1 MRHPE
6 AGTVRRRGEGRS
18 ACALGP
24 PEGRRPRRKASAAA
38 PPAGGACAGG
48 AREGR
53 VRQLSELAARGGRE
67 AAGSG
72 ARPPAP
78 MQEMIEMAADKETF
92 LVPAPPPPLKPPPA
106 TGGGGGGPLVQL
118 HEEAAST
125 ELHEEAALANQRREG
140 GGPPRGEGGR
150 RGGGPLVQL
159 HEEAAPLGQRRGG
172 NGPPGRPHQEAA
184 LHQGA
189 GPKEEDSVGELQR
202 PRNGFQTHR
211 PAGGKRRNSCNVGF
225 KHPASKRRRRVNSEC
240 DPVLPSEFLLGGN
253 IFDPLNLNSLLDEEV
268 NQALN
273 AETPKSSPLPAKGR
287 DPVEIL
293 IPKDITDPLSLN
305 AQDGDAAL
313 VLASPFKTGR
323 KRHRHRGQQRGSGGG
338 AGDCKPAACPTP
350 QPYELN
356 TAINCRDE
364 VVSPLLPLA
373 VEGAGCI
380 TPSCASSSSSRH
392 HRKRRRTCSKSEAAG
407 GAKLPP
413 PPPTPGGGKGGGQPG
428 KSSPEKGKGAGRHQQ
443 LPTAKRRRQQ
453 RKFQYGNYCKYYG
466 YRNPNCEDARLR
478 VMKPEWFQGKE
489 VLDLGCNVG
498 HLTLSVA
505 KKWKPARVVGL
516 DIDGALIHSARQNI
530 RHYLSEEIQQRQE
543 DDEEAPEGAG
553 SKRRRGCF
561 PASLAASR
569 GPIAAPRVPQDGAGA
584 ADFPDNVIFVRGNYV
599 LERDELLETQGAE
612 FDMVLCLSLTKWVHL
627 NWGDDGLK
635 RLFKRIFRHLR
646 PGGLLLLEPQ
656 PWSSYGKRKNLT
668 ETIYRNYYRIKLKP
682 EQFPSYLT
690 SPEVGFSSCELVAR
704 PYNSSRGFQRP
715 IYLLHK
721 GHPATH

>member
-1 MRHPE
+1 P
-6 AGTVRRRGEGRS
+6 
-18 ACALGP
+18 
-24 PEGRRPRRKASAAA
+24 
-38 PPAGGACAGG
+38 
-48 AREGR
+48 
-53 VRQLSELAARGGRE
+53 
-67 AAGSG
+67 
-72 ARPPAP
+72 
-78 MQEMIEMAADKETF
+78 
-92 LVPAPPPPLKPPPA
+92 
-106 TGGGGGGPLVQL
+106 
-118 HEEAAST
+118 
-125 ELHEEAALANQRREG
+125 
-140 GGPPRGEGGR
+140 
-150 RGGGPLVQL
+150 
-159 HEEAAPLGQRRGG
+159 
-172 NGPPGRPHQEAA
+172 
-184 LHQGA
+184 GA
-189 GPKEEDSVGELQR
+189 GPKEEDGVGELQR
-202 PRNGFQTHR
+202 PRNGFQPQR

-323 KRHRHRGQQRGSGGG
+323 KRHRHRGQQRGSSG
-338 AGDCKPAACPTP
+338 AGDCKPAACKACDATCPTP

-373 VEGAGCI
+373 AEGAGCV
-380 TPSCASSSSSRH
+380 TPSCAAFSGGRHH
-392 HRKRRRTCSKSEAAG
+392 HRKRRRTSSKSEAAG
-407 GAKLPP
+407 GPKLPP
-413 PPPTPGGGKGGGQPG
+413 PPSTPGGGKGGGQPG
-428 KSSPEKGKGAGRHQQ
+428 KSSPEKGKGAGRNQQ
-443 LPTAKRRRQQ
+443 APTAKRRHQQ

-478 VMKPEWFQGKE
+478 VMKPEWFEGKE

-516 DIDGALIHSARQNI
+516 DIDGGLIHSARQNI
-530 RHYLSEEIQQRQE
+530 RHYLSEEIQQRQD
-543 DDEEAPEGAG
+543 DDEQGAG
-553 SKRRRGCF
+553 PKRRRGCF

-612 FDMVLCLSLTKWVHL
+612 YDVVLCLSLTKWVHL

-668 ETIYRNYYRIKLKP
+668 ETIYRNYYRIQLKP

-721 GHPATH
+721 GHPAAH

>member
-1 MRHPE
+1 EE
-6 AGTVRRRGEGRS
+6 AAPSG
-18 ACALGP
+18 
-24 PEGRRPRRKASAAA
+24 PRR
-38 PPAGGACAGG
+38 
-48 AREGR
+48 
-53 VRQLSELAARGGRE
+53 
-67 AAGSG
+67 
-72 ARPPAP
+72 
-78 MQEMIEMAADKETF
+78 
-92 LVPAPPPPLKPPPA
+92 
-106 TGGGGGGPLVQL
+106 GGGGPL
-118 HEEAAST
+118 HPKEAD
-125 ELHEEAALANQRREG
+125 
-140 GGPPRGEGGR
+140 
-150 RGGGPLVQL
+150 
-159 HEEAAPLGQRRGG
+159 
-172 NGPPGRPHQEAA
+172 
-184 LHQGA
+184 GA
-189 GPKEEDSVGELQR
+189 GEPHR
-202 PRNGFQTHR
+202 PRNGFQPPR
-211 PAGGKRRNSCNVGF
+211 APGGKRRNSCNVGF

-305 AQDGDAAL
+305 AQDGDGAL

-323 KRHRHRGQQRGSGGG
+323 KRHRHRGQQRGGG
-338 AGDCKPAACPTP
+338 GDCKQAACKGCEGACPTP

-373 VEGAGCI
+373 AEPPGCLTPACPAGGG
-380 TPSCASSSSSRH
+380 RHHHH
-392 HRKRRRTCSKSEAAG
+392 HRKRRRTSSKSDSAG
-407 GAKLPP
+407 AGKLLP
-413 PPPTPGGGKGGGQPG
+413 PPPTPGGGKG
-428 KSSPEKGKGAGRHQQ
+428 SPEKGKGAGRPA
-443 LPTAKRRRQQ
+443 LAAKRRRQQ

-478 VMKPEWFQGKE
+478 VMKPEWFQGKA

-543 DDEEAPEGAG
+543 EAELPAGAG
-553 SKRRRGCF
+553 PQRRRGCF
-561 PASLAASR
+561 PAALTASR

-584 ADFPDNVIFVRGNYV
+584 VDFPDNVIFVRGNYV

-612 FDMVLCLSLTKWVHL
+612 FDVVLCLSLTKWVHL

-635 RLFKRIFRHLR
+635 RLFKRIYRHLR

-682 EQFPSYLT
+682 EQFSSYLT

>member
-1 MRHPE
+1 
-6 AGTVRRRGEGRS
+6 
-18 ACALGP
+18 
-24 PEGRRPRRKASAAA
+24 
-38 PPAGGACAGG
+38 
-48 AREGR
+48 
-53 VRQLSELAARGGRE
+53 
-67 AAGSG
+67 
-72 ARPPAP
+72 
-78 MQEMIEMAADKETF
+78 MQEMIEMATDKETF
-92 LVPAPPPPLKPPPA
+92 LVPAPPPPLRPQPGGGAGPPA
-106 TGGGGGGPLVQL
+106 AGGGGLLVQL
-118 HEEAAST
+118 HQEAAT
-125 ELHEEAALANQRREG
+125 AELHQEAAPAQQAA
-140 GGPPRGEGGR
+140 GGR
-150 RGGGPLVQL
+150 RPPP
-159 HEEAAPLGQRRGG
+159 EEAAPLGPRRGG
-172 NGPPGRPHQEAA
+172 GGPGPR

-189 GPKEEDSVGELQR
+189 APKEEDTVGELPR
-202 PRNGFQTHR
+202 PRNGFQPHR
-211 PAGGKRRNSCNVGF
+211 PPGGGGGKRRNSCNAGGF

-305 AQDGDAAL
+305 AQDGDEAL

-323 KRHRHRGQQRGSGGG
+323 KRHRHRGQQRGGGG
-338 AGDCKPAACPTP
+338 ECKQGACKACGADGACPTP

-364 VVSPLLPLA
+364 VVSPLLPLSA
-373 VEGAGCI
+373 EQPGAGGG
-380 TPSCASSSSSRH
+380 TPSCASSAASSGGSR

-407 GAKLPP
+407 GAKQAPSA
-413 PPPTPGGGKGGGQPG
+413 PGGGKGGAQPS

-443 LPTAKRRRQQ
+443 AAPSKRRRQQ

-466 YRNPNCEDARLR
+466 YRNPNCEDGRLR
-478 VMKPEWFQGKE
+478 VMKAEWFQGKE

-498 HLTLSVA
+498 HLTLSIA
-505 KKWKPARVVGL
+505 KKWKPIRVVGL

-530 RHYLSEEIQQRQE
+530 RHYLSEEIQQEVE
-543 DDEEAPEGAG
+543 DEAAKG
-553 SKRRRGCF
+553 SGPKRRRSCF
-561 PASLAASR
+561 PASLMASR
-569 GPIAAPRVPQDGAGA
+569 GPIAAPRVPQAGEDA
-584 ADFPDNVIFVRGNYV
+584 TNFPNNVIFVRGNYV
-599 LERDELLETQGAE
+599 LERDELLETQRPE
-612 FDMVLCLSLTKWVHL
+612 YDVVLCLSLTKWVHL

-635 RLFKRIFRHLR
+635 RMFKRIYRHLR

-682 EQFPSYLT
+682 DQFTSYLT

-704 PYNSSRGFQRP
+704 AQNSSKGFQRP
-715 IYLLHK
+715 VYLCHK
-721 GHPATH
+721 GRPATH

>member
-1 MRHPE
+1 
-6 AGTVRRRGEGRS
+6 
-18 ACALGP
+18 
-24 PEGRRPRRKASAAA
+24 
-38 PPAGGACAGG
+38 
-48 AREGR
+48 
-53 VRQLSELAARGGRE
+53 
-67 AAGSG
+67 
-72 ARPPAP
+72 
-78 MQEMIEMAADKETF
+78 MQEMIEMAAEKETF

-106 TGGGGGGPLVQL
+106 AGGGGGPLVQL
-118 HEEAAST
+118 HQEAASA
-125 ELHEEAALANQRREG
+125 ELHEEAAPANQRRG
-140 GGPPRGEGGR
+140 GGGAARG
-150 RGGGPLVQL
+150 GGGPLVQL
-159 HEEAAPLGQRRGG
+159 HQEAAPLGQRRGG
-172 NGPPGRPHQEAA
+172 GGGPP
-184 LHQGA
+184 QGA
-189 GPKEEDSVGELQR
+189 APKQDDGLGELPR
-202 PRNGFQTHR
+202 PRNGFQPPR
-211 PAGGKRRNSCNVGF
+211 PAGGKRRNSCNAGA
-225 KHPASKRRRRVNSEC
+225 KHPAAKRRRRVTSEC

-305 AQDGDAAL
+305 AQDADGAL
-313 VLASPFKTGR
+313 VLASPFKAGR
-323 KRHRHRGQQRGSGGG
+323 RRHRHRGGQPRGGG
-338 AGDCKPAACPTP
+338 GGDCKACDAACPTP

-373 VEGAGCI
+373 AEGAGCI
-380 TPSCASSSSSRH
+380 TPSCAGAGRHHH
-392 HRKRRRTCSKSEAAG
+392 HRKRRRTSSKSEAAG
-407 GAKLPP
+407 GPKLPP

-428 KSSPEKGKGAGRHQQ
+428 KSSPEKGKGAGRHQPA
-443 LPTAKRRRQQ
+443 PTAKRRRQQ

-516 DIDGALIHSARQNI
+516 DIDGGLIHSARQNI
-530 RHYLSEEIQQRQE
+530 RHYLSEEIRQRQE
-543 DDEEAPEGAG
+543 DGEEGAG
-553 SKRRRGCF
+553 PKRRRGCF

-612 FDMVLCLSLTKWVHL
+612 YDVVLCLSLTKWVHL

-668 ETIYRNYYRIKLKP
+668 ETIYRNYYRIQLKP

-704 PYNSSRGFQRP
+704 PYNSSRGEQRGGGQRP
-715 IYLLHK
+715 GRLDDLSAI
-721 GHPATH
+721 G

>member
-6 AGTVRRRGEGRS
+6 AWAERMRVGGPGGAKAAEEGDGGCAAGATRMRRRSPWRRRRRRSWSRPRRRPSSPRPRRGEGAAPWCS
-18 ACALGP
+18 CT
-24 PEGRRPRRKASAAA
+24 RRPPRRSCTRRPPRPISA
-38 PPAGGACAGG
+38 GQGRGA
-48 AREGR
+48 
-53 VRQLSELAARGGRE
+53 AARGG
-67 AAGSG
+67 
-72 ARPPAP
+72 
-78 MQEMIEMAADKETF
+78 
-92 LVPAPPPPLKPPPA
+92 
-106 TGGGGGGPLVQL
+106 GPWC
-118 HEEAAST
+118 SCT
-125 ELHEEAALANQRREG
+125 
-140 GGPPRGEGGR
+140 RGR
-150 RGGGPLVQL
+150 
-159 HEEAAPLGQRRGG
+159 PLGQRRGG
-172 NGPPGRPHQEAA
+172 GGGPP
-184 LHQGA
+184 QGA
-189 GPKEEDSVGELQR
+189 APKEEDEGVGELLLPR
-202 PRNGFQTHR
+202 PRNGFQPPR
-211 PAGGKRRNSCNVGF
+211 PGGKRRNSCTVGA
-225 KHPASKRRRRVNSEC
+225 KHPAAKRRRRVTSEC

-273 AETPKSSPLPAKGR
+273 AETPKSSPLPARGR

-305 AQDGDAAL
+305 ARDGDDAAL
-313 VLASPFKTGR
+313 VLASPFKAGR
-323 KRHRHRGQQRGSGGG
+323 KRHRHRGGQQRGGGGG
-338 AGDCKPAACPTP
+338 AGDCKPAACKACDAACPTP

-373 VEGAGCI
+373 AEGSGCV
-380 TPSCASSSSSRH
+380 TPSGATGGRHH
-392 HRKRRRTCSKSEAAG
+392 HRKRRRTSSKSEAAG
-407 GAKLPP
+407 GPKLPP

-428 KSSPEKGKGAGRHQQ
+428 KGSPEKGKGAGRHQQ
-443 LPTAKRRRQQ
+443 APAAKRRRQQ

-516 DIDGALIHSARQNI
+516 DIDGGLIHSARQNI
-530 RHYLSEEIQQRQE
+530 RHYLSEEIRQRQ
-543 DDEEAPEGAG
+543 DAAEAGAG
-553 SKRRRGCF
+553 PTRRRGGF

-584 ADFPDNVIFVRGNYV
+584 ADFPDNVIFVRVRGLGRV
-599 LERDELLETQGAE
+599 GGEGPTFGGAAGVGSSRPPSCAQREVTQQPGGPRHAP
-612 FDMVLCLSLTKWVHL
+612 FLDVVLCLSLTKWVHL

-668 ETIYRNYYRIKLKP
+668 ETIYRNYYRIQLKP

-721 GHPATH
+721 GHPAAH

>member
-1 MRHPE
+1 
-6 AGTVRRRGEGRS
+6 
-18 ACALGP
+18 
-24 PEGRRPRRKASAAA
+24 
-38 PPAGGACAGG
+38 
-48 AREGR
+48 
-53 VRQLSELAARGGRE
+53 
-67 AAGSG
+67 
-72 ARPPAP
+72 
-78 MQEMIEMAADKETF
+78 MQEMIEMAAEKETF
-92 LVPAPPPPLKPPPA
+92 LVPAPPPPLRPPPA
-106 TGGGGGGPLVQL
+106 AGGGGGPLVQLHQEAASAELHEEAAPANQRREGGGAPRGGGGGGPLVQL
-118 HEEAAST
+118 HE
-125 ELHEEAALANQRREG
+125 G
-140 GGPPRGEGGR
+140 
-150 RGGGPLVQL
+150 
-159 HEEAAPLGQRRGG
+159 AAPLGQRRGG
-172 NGPPGRPHQEAA
+172 GGPPQ
-184 LHQGA
+184 
-189 GPKEEDSVGELQR
+189 EEDDGGGVGELLLLPR
-202 PRNGFQTHR
+202 PRNGFQPPR
-211 PAGGKRRNSCNVGF
+211 PAGGSKRRNSCNVGAR
-225 KHPASKRRRRVNSEC
+225 HPAAKRRRRVNSEC

-273 AETPKSSPLPAKGR
+273 AETPKSSPLPARGR

-305 AQDGDAAL
+305 AQDGDAAAL
-313 VLASPFKTGR
+313 VLASPFKAGR
-323 KRHRHRGQQRGSGGG
+323 KRHRHRGGQQRGGGGGG
-338 AGDCKPAACPTP
+338 AGDCKPAACKACDAACPAP

-373 VEGAGCI
+373 AEGAGCV
-380 TPSCASSSSSRH
+380 TPSCAAGGRHHHHH
-392 HRKRRRTCSKSEAAG
+392 HRKRRRTSSKSEAAG
-407 GAKLPP
+407 GPKLPP

-428 KSSPEKGKGAGRHQQ
+428 KGSPEKGKLAGRHQQ
-443 LPTAKRRRQQ
+443 APAAKRRRQQ

-516 DIDGALIHSARQNI
+516 DIDGGLIHSARQNI
-530 RHYLSEEIQQRQE
+530 RHYLSEEIRQRQ
-543 DDEEAPEGAG
+543 DAAEAGAG
-553 SKRRRGCF
+553 PKRRRGGF

-612 FDMVLCLSLTKWVHL
+612 YDVVLCLSLTKWVHL

-668 ETIYRNYYRIKLKP
+668 ETIYRNYYRIQLKP

-721 GHPATH
+721 GHPAAH

>member
-1 MRHPE
+1 
-6 AGTVRRRGEGRS
+6 
-18 ACALGP
+18 
-24 PEGRRPRRKASAAA
+24 
-38 PPAGGACAGG
+38 
-48 AREGR
+48 
-53 VRQLSELAARGGRE
+53 
-67 AAGSG
+67 
-72 ARPPAP
+72 
-78 MQEMIEMAADKETF
+78 MAADKETF
-92 LVPAPPPPLKPPPA
+92 LVPTPPPPLKAPA
-106 TGGGGGGPLVQL
+106 GAGGPLGQLHQELASVELRQEAAPANPRGERGGAVVRPHQEAVPGGRGEGVSRGDGPLMQL
-118 HEEAAST
+118 HEEASS
-125 ELHEEAALANQRREG
+125 ESHQG
-140 GGPPRGEGGR
+140 
-150 RGGGPLVQL
+150 
-159 HEEAAPLGQRRGG
+159 AAPLGQCRGG
-172 NGPPGRPHQEAA
+172 SGPLPRSHQESARVE
-184 LHQGA
+184 LHPRA
-189 GPKEEDSVGELQR
+189 GPKEEDSVGELPR
-202 PRNGFQTHR
+202 PRNGFQAHR
-211 PAGGKRRNSCNVGF
+211 PPGGGGKRRNSCNVGGGGF

-305 AQDGDAAL
+305 AQDSDAAL
-313 VLASPFKTGR
+313 VLAAPFKSGR
-323 KRHRHRGQQRGSGGG
+323 KRHRHRGQQRGGGG
-338 AGDCKPAACPTP
+338 GGDCKQATCKSCGANGACPTP

-373 VEGAGCI
+373 AEQQPGVGCV
-380 TPSCASSSSSRH
+380 TPSCSSGSSR

-407 GAKLPP
+407 GAKQTLPP
-413 PPPTPGGGKGGGQPG
+413 HTLVASKGGGQAG
-428 KSSPEKGKGAGRHQQ
+428 KSSPEKGKGAGRQQ
-443 LPTAKRRRQQ
+443 APMSKRRRQH

-466 YRNPNCEDARLR
+466 YRNPNCEDGRLR

-498 HLTLSVA
+498 HLTLSIA

-543 DDEEAPEGAG
+543 EEEGAEGAG
-553 SKRRRGCF
+553 PKRRRSCF
-561 PASLAASR
+561 PASLTASR
-569 GPIAAPRVPQDGAGA
+569 GPIAAPRVPQDGAA

-599 LERDELLETQGAE
+599 LERDELLATQNAE
-612 FDMVLCLSLTKWVHL
+612 YDVVLCLSLTKWVHL
-627 NWGDDGLK
+627 NWGDEGLK
-635 RLFKRIFRHLR
+635 RLFKRIYRHLR
-646 PGGLLLLEPQ
+646 PGGILLLEPQ

-682 EQFPSYLT
+682 DQFTSYLT

-704 PYNSSRGFQRP
+704 PHNSSRGFQRP
-715 IYLLHK
+715 VYLLHK
-721 GHPATH
+721 GRPTSH

>member
-1 MRHPE
+1 
-6 AGTVRRRGEGRS
+6 
-18 ACALGP
+18 
-24 PEGRRPRRKASAAA
+24 
-38 PPAGGACAGG
+38 
-48 AREGR
+48 
-53 VRQLSELAARGGRE
+53 
-67 AAGSG
+67 
-72 ARPPAP
+72 
-78 MQEMIEMAADKETF
+78 MQEMIEMAAEKETF

-106 TGGGGGGPLVQL
+106 AGGGGGPLVQL
-118 HEEAAST
+118 HQEAASA
-125 ELHEEAALANQRREG
+125 ELHEEAAPANQRREG
-140 GGPPRGEGGR
+140 GGAGGR

-172 NGPPGRPHQEAA
+172 G
-184 LHQGA
+184 
-189 GPKEEDSVGELQR
+189 GPKEDDGGGELQR
-202 PRNGFQTHR
+202 PRNGFQPQR
-211 PAGGKRRNSCNVGF
+211 PAGGKRRNSCTVGA

-240 DPVLPSEFLLGGN
+240 DPVLPSQFLLGGN

-273 AETPKSSPLPAKGR
+273 ASTPKSSPLPAKGR

-305 AQDGDAAL
+305 AQDGDAAAL
-313 VLASPFKTGR
+313 VLASPFKAGR
-323 KRHRHRGQQRGSGGG
+323 KRHRHRGQPRGGG
-338 AGDCKPAACPTP
+338 GGDCKPAACPTP

-373 VEGAGCI
+373 AEGAGCL
-380 TPSCASSSSSRH
+380 TPSCAAFSGGRHH
-392 HRKRRRTCSKSEAAG
+392 HRKRRRTSSKSEAAG
-407 GAKLPP
+407 GPKLPP
-413 PPPTPGGGKGGGQPG
+413 PPPTPGGGQPG

-443 LPTAKRRRQQ
+443 APTAKRRRQQ

-530 RHYLSEEIQQRQE
+530 RHYLSEEIQQRQDD
-543 DDEEAPEGAG
+543 DDEEGAG
-553 SKRRRGCF
+553 PKRRRGCF

-569 GPIAAPRVPQDGAGA
+569 GPIAAPRVPQHGTGA

-612 FDMVLCLSLTKWVHL
+612 YDVVLCLSLTKWVHL

-668 ETIYRNYYRIKLKP
+668 ETIYRNYYRIQLKP

-721 GHPATH
+721 GHPAAH